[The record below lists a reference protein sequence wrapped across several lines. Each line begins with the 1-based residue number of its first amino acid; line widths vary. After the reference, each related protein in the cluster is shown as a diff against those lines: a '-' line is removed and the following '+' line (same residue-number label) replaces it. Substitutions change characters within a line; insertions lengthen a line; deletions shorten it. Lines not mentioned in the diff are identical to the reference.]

1 MRVPSLRQR
10 PQTGVG
16 LVWVGLPRQ
25 VRITHKHRVP
35 LRESQFIVGD
45 IFLPCRYHPVCLQ
58 VHGQK
63 QQTPRAPRPS
73 VPLPLPQFSHQT
85 GKHPASSTGGCWGL
99 SCDTPVQY
107 HSSWTCSRIC
117 CLGFFHWFLFF
128 NFLKFCGVF
137 LMFIL
142 CFNLM
147 MKLLAP
153 SHWGLGIRIPKQL
166 PHGLCSETKG
176 FNFE

>member
-1 MRVPSLRQR
+1 M
-10 PQTGVG
+10 G

-85 GKHPASSTGGCWGL
+85 GKHPAVGAGGSAVMSQFNITAPGPAPGFVVW
-99 SCDTPVQY
+99 V
-107 HSSWTCSRIC
+107 
-117 CLGFFHWFLFF
+117 FFHWFLFF

-176 FNFE
+176 FNSE